1 MLKISCLLLF
11 VSLVVSNPAEADPV
25 NKSNSNLEK
34 VEEAPRTRVLSQN
47 EMLLPNRTQEKL
59 ESRTKVDITIPIWD
73 TKITHDLSLLSVK

>member
-1 MLKISCLLLF
+1 
-11 VSLVVSNPAEADPV
+11 VSNPAEADPV